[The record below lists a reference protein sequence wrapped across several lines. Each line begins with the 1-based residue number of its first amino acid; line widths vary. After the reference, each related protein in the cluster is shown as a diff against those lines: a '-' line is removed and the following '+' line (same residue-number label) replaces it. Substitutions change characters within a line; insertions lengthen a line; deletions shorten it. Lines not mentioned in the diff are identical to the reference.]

1 MTRGE
6 VANDD
11 IFAAFSHSYAAAGI
25 GDPGYHRERI
35 QAAGIANPGYSSH
48 DRADARVNDSA
59 QYCSNSY
66 QGNIPLQKR
75 DQKKSSHRDT
85 DSWPINQRFGN

>member
-25 GDPGYHRERI
+25 GHPGHHRERI
-35 QAAGIANPGYSSH
+35 QAAGIADPGYSSH

-75 DQKKSSHRDT
+75 DQKKSSNA
-85 DSWPINQRFGN
+85 WIMRFSRTFST